1 MFGETSVK
9 ERLRRGEMQFGC
21 FVNLASPIS
30 TYLAAGIGYDVV
42 LLDHEHSHADFANAI
57 ACIDA
62 ASSSKAEVWAR
73 VPGNDQGYLKRI
85 LDSGA
90 DGVMCPMINTAEDAA
105 ALVRNCRYPPHGV
118 RGVAPTITRHTGYG
132 LRREEYMARV
142 DRDLAIMP
150 QIETAEAVE
159 NVERIVAVPG
169 VDIVFVGPLDL
180 SASLG
185 HFGQTDHPK
194 VVAAIERIERAV
206 RAGGKIL
213 ASLAVPGR
221 DASVLLD
228 RGYDLI
234 FGGVDI
240 AFLRTGM
247 QEQLKKLQAARAA
260 HGKERQRPQA

>member
-1 MFGETSVK
+1 MFGEVSVK

-21 FVNLASPIS
+21 FMNMASPVS

-57 ACIDA
+57 ACVDA
-62 ASSSKAEVWAR
+62 ASGSKAEIWAR
-73 VPGNDQGYLKRI
+73 VPGNDKIYLKRI
-85 LDSGA
+85 LDSGV

-105 ALVRNCRYPPHGV
+105 ELVRNCRYPPHGV

-150 QIETAEAVE
+150 QIETAEAVD
-159 NVERIVAVPG
+159 NVESIVAVPG
-169 VDIVFVGPLDL
+169 IDIVFVGPLDL

-185 HFGQTDHPK
+185 HFGQTDHPR
-194 VVAAIERIERAV
+194 VVAAIERIEKVVKDA
-206 RAGGKIL
+206 GKIL

-221 DASVLLD
+221 DASVLLN

-240 AFLRTGM
+240 AILRSGM
-247 QEQLKKLQAARAA
+247 QEQLKMLHKARAA
-260 HGKERQRPQA
+260 HGAERQKTVA